1 MAKSTGISTWEER
14 RASGKALRIR
24 VPREIHGQWVPAT
37 DRPSVMDMLA
47 RSNKGRQ
54 PNLIPLRLSR
64 MAASPY
70 DFLRGSAGIM
80 AADLARTPVSGLRV
94 LMSGDAHL
102 GNFGLYGTPTRDV
115 VFDLDD
121 FDESTPGP
129 WEWDL
134 KRLTASINV
143 AGRTHG
149 LGKRER
155 HAVVAHAVATYRA
168 TAARLQ
174 SLGILEGWY
183 QSTSMEHPGPL
194 LTTIFGPGESDAT
207 LVERAVSVARSR
219 TSLALFAKVAEP
231 HGSNHWRFRTDP
243 PTLTAVSPAQ
253 TAEVRRSLARY
264 RSTLSPE
271 RRELLGHYRIE
282 DVAHRV
288 VGVGS
293 VGLRAYL
300 VLLIGNGPGDPLLL
314 QVKEATL
321 PSAAPW
327 LGAIWGRFRGHQGER
342 VVLAHRAL
350 QASSDLL
357 LGWTT
362 AERRHCFVRQMRN
375 MKGSIPLEWLEGR
388 QFLAYG
394 AACAALLARAHART
408 GDIAAIGGYC
418 GGHSTVLD
426 DALGQ
431 WAEAYGEQTERDHAE
446 LVRAMKKVGGKGV

>member
-1 MAKSTGISTWEER
+1 MQTWEQR
-14 RASGKALRIR
+14 RAAGKALRSL
-24 VPREIHGQWVPAT
+24 VPRERHGKWAPAT
-37 DRPSVMDMLA
+37 NRASVMAMLT
-47 RSNKGRQ
+47 RSNRGRQ
-54 PNLIPLRLSR
+54 PDLIPLRLDR
-64 MAASPY
+64 MAASPL
-70 DFLRGSAGIM
+70 DFLRGAAAIM
-80 AADLARTPVSGLRV
+80 AADLARTPVTGIKV

-121 FDESTPGP
+121 FDESTAGP

-143 AGRTHG
+143 AGRAHG
-149 LGKRER
+149 RGRKERRE
-155 HAVVAHAVATYRA
+155 AVMHAVATYRA
-168 TAARLQ
+168 TAGRLQ
-174 SLGILEGWY
+174 SLGVLEGWY
-183 QSTSMEHPGPL
+183 ESTSLERPGPL
-194 LTTIFGPGESDAT
+194 LSPIFGTDAADAA
-207 LVERAVSVARSR
+207 LAARAVAVAKTR
-219 TSLALFAKVAEP
+219 TSLTLFNKVAEQR
-231 HGSNHWRFRTDP
+231 SVDRWRFRADP
-243 PTLTAVSPAQ
+243 PTLTAISKSLA
-253 TAEVRRSLARY
+253 AEVGGALNRY
-264 RSTLSPE
+264 VRTLSPE
-271 RRELLGHYRIE
+271 RQAVLAHYRVQ

-314 QVKEATL
+314 QVKEAVA
-321 PSAAPW
+321 PAAAPY
-327 LGAIWGRFRGHQGER
+327 LGPKWGNYRGHQGQR
-342 VVLAHRAL
+342 IVLAHRAL
-350 QASSDLL
+350 QASTDLL

-362 AERRHCFVRQMRN
+362 AERRHYFVRQMRN

-426 DALGQ
+426 DALGE

-446 LVRAMKKVGGKGV
+446 LVRAMKRVSGKGV